1 MMMFIFSVLD
11 QKYPSWKNLSKMIK
25 VVANFYLSYLT
36 GFCQVFALAN
46 YFKCLK
52 TLLSCSEIRVYNEN

>member
-36 GFCQVFALAN
+36 GFCQVFVLAN
-46 YFKCLK
+46 YFKRLK
-52 TLLSCSEIRVYNEN
+52 TLLSCSEILAYNKN